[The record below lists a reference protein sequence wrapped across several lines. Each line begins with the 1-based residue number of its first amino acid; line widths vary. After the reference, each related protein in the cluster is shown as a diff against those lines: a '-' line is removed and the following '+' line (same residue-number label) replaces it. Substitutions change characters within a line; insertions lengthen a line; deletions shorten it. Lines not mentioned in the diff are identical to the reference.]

1 MYDWFSQLQACYVIT
16 TDFQISELQ
25 SHNYKNELIFTI
37 MAVAHTNRYAIPY
50 PKFWKPRS
58 SENRKFFHGGRLQPK
73 YDGHHDNDDDIDVP
87 SSPGSS
93 SKV

>member
-1 MYDWFSQLQACYVIT
+1 MLSYFEVCT
-16 TDFQISELQ
+16 GTQ
-25 SHNYKNELIFTI
+25 SLIR
-37 MAVAHTNRYAIPY
+37 N
-50 PKFWKPRS
+50 
-58 SENRKFFHGGRLQPK
+58 SENRKIFHGGRLQPK